1 MATTLK
7 DIAKRLNISVSTVSY
22 ALNGGGRTVPPK
34 VKQAVVEV
42 ARELNYR
49 PNRVA
54 QSMITGRNHVI
65 GIVPPEVYD
74 NLFLSPYLQLAVNGI
89 VNEAGHL
96 HQDLLIYTRY
106 SETDGHAIADTILDG
121 RVDGVIFISPHVG
134 QTALTRVADSGMP
147 CVSVAGVGHE
157 LVPSFTVD
165 NEAGIVQIMQHLIGL
180 GHRRI
185 AHIAGLLSHEDAL
198 ERLKSYQS
206 ELRRAGIGYRDEY
219 VVKGGFQ
226 VEGGYRAMEELLDL
240 DEPPTAVC
248 CANDEM
254 AIGALQACLARRI
267 EVPGDM
273 SIAGFDMTPSSAH
286 VTPQITTV
294 RQPIAEL
301 GAAAARAVLHIIEGN
316 ERPQSEVLK
325 TELIVRGSTS
335 RPKEDSFQ

>member
-22 ALNGGGRTVPPK
+22 ALNGGSRTVPER
-34 VKQAVVEV
+34 VKRAVVEV

-49 PNRVA
+49 PNRLA

-65 GIVPPEVYD
+65 GVVPPEMYD
-74 NLFLSPYLQLAVNGI
+74 DLFLSPYLQLAVNGI

-96 HQDLLIYTRY
+96 HQDLLVYTRY

-134 QTALTRVADSGMP
+134 QTALSRVADHGLP
-147 CVSVAGVGHE
+147 CVSLAGVGHPS
-157 LVPSFTVD
+157 VPSFTVD
-165 NEAGIVQIMQHLIGL
+165 NEEGIAQILRHLIDL

-185 AHIAGLLSHEDAL
+185 AHIAGVLSHEDAL
-198 ERLKSYQS
+198 ERMKAYQS
-206 ELRRAGIGYRDEY
+206 ELRKAGIAYRDDY

-226 VEGGYRAMEELLDL
+226 VQGGYRAMEELLDL
-240 DEPPTAVC
+240 PTPPTAVC

-254 AIGALQACLARRI
+254 AIGALQACLARGVN
-267 EVPGDM
+267 VPADI
-273 SIAGFDMTPSSAH
+273 SIAGFDMTPSSGV

-301 GAAAARAVLHIIEGN
+301 GVAALRAVFNLIEGK
-316 ERPQSEVLK
+316 ERPSSQVLK

-335 RPKEDSFQ
+335 RPKEDS